1 MRITE
6 VKKALNIKDL
16 SFEDYSK
23 SDLASKIGMMVTEL
37 RIINE
42 LTQAELAEKVGTKQ
56 SSIARL
62 ENGNSLP
69 SLNFL
74 YKIAR
79 ATNTYLIPPE
89 FNSIKNYNSMADF
102 TSMTYNQNLENN
114 YTSKKNYSPVYEMV
128 SISPTEKPNILKFNL
143 NSLSK

>member
-1 MRITE
+1 M
-6 VKKALNIKDL
+6 
-16 SFEDYSK
+16 

-42 LTQAELAEKVGTKQ
+42 LTQEDLAKKVGTKQ

-69 SLNFL
+69 SLKFL

-79 ATNTYLIPPE
+79 ATDTYLIPPE
-89 FNSIKNYNSMADF
+89 FNSLKNYNAMADC
-102 TSMTYNQNLENN
+102 TSITYYQDFNNN
-114 YTSKKNYSPVYEMV
+114 YTLQKESPPIYEMV
-128 SISPTEKPNILKFNL
+128 SVSPAQKLDTSTFNL
-143 NSLSK
+143 NPLQK